1 MIALPNTA
9 GLGLK
14 PEHFR
19 QALECPE
26 DGMWFEVHPE
36 NYMADGGPRLNWL
49 DAFAEKFPISLHGVG
64 MSLGGVEAPDP
75 QHLARWKQLIARYKP
90 AAVSEHLAWTS
101 HQGTHF
107 NDLLPV
113 PATRTALA
121 RFIEHVNIMQDTL
134 DRQVLIENPSVYIA
148 LKSEMSEIDFLR
160 ETVRRTGCGLLLDV
174 NNVHVSCHNLGL
186 DPIAYLDDFPH
197 AAVGEI
203 HIAGH
208 ATDTVL
214 GDELLIDTHGAPIDE
229 TVWSL
234 LDYALALT
242 GPRPVLIERDT
253 NIPAFEALQADHARV
268 QSYIDAAPVRETAH
282 VG

>member
-1 MIALPNTA
+1 MQRLPDTA

-19 QALECPE
+19 QALDCAE
-26 DGMWFEVHPE
+26 DGIWFEVHPE
-36 NYMADGGPRLNWL
+36 NYMADGGPRLEWL
-49 DAFAEKFPISLHGVG
+49 DAFADRYPLSLHGVG
-64 MSLGGVEAPDP
+64 MSLGGMDAPDRE
-75 QHLARWKQLIARYKP
+75 HLKRWKQLIMRYRP
-90 AAVSEHLAWTS
+90 AAISEHLAWTS

-113 PATRTALA
+113 PATRAALE
-121 RFIEHVNIMQDTL
+121 RFVEHVNIMQDTL
-134 DRQVLIENPSVYIA
+134 ERQVLIENPSVYVA
-148 LKSEMSEIDFLR
+148 LKSDMTEIDFLR
-160 ETVRRTGCGLLLDV
+160 ETVARTGCGLLLDV

-186 DPIAYLDDFPH
+186 DPIAYLDAFPH

-208 ATDTVL
+208 EADAAL
-214 GDELLIDTHGAPIDE
+214 GGELLIDTHGAPIVE

-253 NIPAFEALQADHARV
+253 NIPAFDELRTDRLRAQAC
-268 QSYIDAAPVRETAH
+268 IDAAPARDAAH
-282 VG
+282 AG

>member
-1 MIALPNTA
+1 MQRLPDTA

-19 QALECPE
+19 QALDCAE
-26 DGMWFEVHPE
+26 DGIWFEVHPE
-36 NYMADGGPRLNWL
+36 NYMAEGGPRLQWL
-49 DAFAEKFPISLHGVG
+49 DAFAERFPLSLHGVG
-64 MSLGGVEAPDP
+64 LSLGGLEPPDRE
-75 QHLARWKQLIARYKP
+75 HLKRWKQLIARYRP
-90 AAVSEHLAWTS
+90 AAISEHLAWTS

-113 PATRTALA
+113 PATQAALD
-121 RFIEHVNIMQDTL
+121 RFVEHVTMMQDTL
-134 DRQVLIENPSVYIA
+134 DRQVLIENPSVYVA
-148 LKSEMSEIDFLR
+148 LKSDMTEIDFLR
-160 ETVRRTGCGLLLDV
+160 ETVARTGCGLLLDV

-186 DPIAYLDDFPH
+186 DPIAYLDAVPH
-197 AAVGEI
+197 DAVGEI

-208 ATDTVL
+208 EEDAAL
-214 GDELLIDTHGAPIDE
+214 GGELLIDTHGAPIVE

-253 NIPAFEALQADHARV
+253 NIPAFDDLLGDRRRAQT
-268 QSYIDAAPVRETAH
+268 YIDAAPARRAAH
-282 VG
+282 VC

>member
-1 MIALPNTA
+1 MTRLPDTA

-19 QALECPE
+19 QALECDE
-26 DGMWFEVHPE
+26 DGIWFEVHPE
-36 NYMADGGPRLNWL
+36 NYMAAGGPRLEWL
-49 DAFAEKFPISLHGVG
+49 DAIAERYPLSLHGVG
-64 MSLGGVEAPDP
+64 MSLGGIARPDST
-75 QHLARWKQLIARYKP
+75 HLERWKQLIARVRP
-90 AAVSEHLAWTS
+90 AAISEHLAWTS

-113 PATRTALA
+113 PATRAALD
-121 RFIEHVNIMQDTL
+121 RFVEHVDIMQDTL
-134 DRQVLIENPSVYIA
+134 GQQVLIENPSVYVA
-148 LKSEMSEIDFLR
+148 LKAEMTEIDFLR
-160 ETVRRTGCGLLLDV
+160 ETIARTGCGLLLDV

-186 DPIAYLDDFPH
+186 DPIAYLDAVPH
-197 AAVGEI
+197 GAVSEI

-208 ATDTVL
+208 EEDAAL
-214 GDELLIDTHGAPIDE
+214 GGELLIDTHGAPIVE

-253 NIPAFEALQADHARV
+253 NIPAFDILLTDRQRAQT
-268 QSYIDAAPVRETAH
+268 YIDAARSREVAR
-282 VG
+282 VS